1 MNFKKLTPA
10 LFAFVISIAPALAQ
24 LPRLEE
30 PVKITSGLAITEV
43 KSEKPTY
50 RQWQSVNF
58 IDKIEYRQNEIVVF
72 YRYQNGGSATIHAP
86 NTELAWVLKDTKG
99 NIYKVKSITNLK
111 DGDKLISAN
120 VTQQEHI
127 SSYSE
132 TNGEYTYR
140 DLNLTCELHFDR
152 LPADVNQVDLVEGVG
167 RETWSN
173 HFNAFEIQIQQPK
186 ELKADEVIVQNLE
199 AIPHVEEP
207 INWDEWL
214 PAYPDAEETALNA
227 EEENVGEYEII
238 YQYDENGELVLDE
251 NGEPLILDIIF
262 PEYPEYSDNVAFEE
276 EYQEPLEITVPAFE
290 LSEKIKTDKNPKVRQ
305 WQKDYDVT
313 RIEYHEKEMVITFQ
327 NTSKNYISS
336 TFYGP
341 EGEHP
346 WFLRDKDGN
355 VYPMKALNTLKYN
368 GEVKAEGISTQVHI
382 SSDWDDTR
390 KKHVATC
397 QIVFDR
403 LPAGVK
409 VVDLIEGEGRET
421 YSNHFN
427 VFDIKIKQFETK
439 VEPAV
444 EPAIEPVVEPVIVE
458 NNERPNGIEQV
469 AVSSSYTLF
478 PNPNRGTFFLT
489 NNGKTQNDATVQ
501 VLDLAG
507 KLIYTQNAVAL
518 QEKNSQSFQVANLPA
533 GQYTIRIQHSD
544 KTVESLKMIVVE

>member
-1 MNFKKLTPA
+1 MNFKKFTPA
-10 LFAFVISIAPALAQ
+10 LFAFVLSIAPALAQ

-58 IDKIEYRQNEIVVF
+58 IDKIEYRQNEMVVF
-72 YRYQNGGSATIHAP
+72 YRYQNGGSANIYAP
-86 NTELAWVLKDTKG
+86 NEELAWVLKDGSG
-99 NIYKVKSITNLK
+99 NIYKVKAVKNLK
-111 DGDKLISAN
+111 DGDKLISEN
-120 VTQQEHI
+120 LTQQAHI

-132 TNGEYTYR
+132 TNGEYIFR
-140 DLNLTCELHFDR
+140 ELNLTCELHFDR
-152 LPADVNQVDLVEGVG
+152 LPANVNQVDLVEGVG

-173 HFNAFEIQIQQPK
+173 HFNAFDIQIQQPK

-199 AIPHVEEP
+199 MIPHVEEVVSYDD
-207 INWDEWL
+207 NSVVSWDEEL
-214 PAYPDAEETALNA
+214 GD
-227 EEENVGEYEII
+227 VSGYEFI

-251 NGEPLILDIIF
+251 NGEPIIEDVIF
-262 PEYPEYSDNVAFEE
+262 PEPSESDPNYEDNYAFEE

-313 RIEYHEKEMVITFQ
+313 RIEYHENEMVITFQ
-327 NTSKNYISS
+327 NTSKSYMSS

-355 VYPMKALNTLKYN
+355 VYPMKALNNLKYN

-382 SSDWDDTR
+382 GSDWDDTR

-409 VVDLIEGEGRET
+409 IVDLIEGAGRET

-439 VEPAV
+439 VEPATTPAL
-444 EPAIEPVVEPVIVE
+444 EPVIEPVVVE
-458 NNERPNGIEQV
+458 NNGRPNGIEQV
-469 AVSSSYTLF
+469 AVSNNYTLF

-533 GQYTIRIQHSD
+533 GQYTVRIQHSD
-544 KTVESLKMIVVE
+544 NSVESLKMIVVE